1 MKTLLVTS
9 DLTFVPFNYNR
20 FVLKMA
26 EDTHIVGLIII
37 KNKSFSILLKALVL
51 ILSGAGTRLGAQLIK
66 NYFSRS
72 DTVRKNKYLS
82 VGKKVWSFSTINLPE
97 VLQIIK
103 DEEIDLIV
111 NARTREIFKKNL
123 LQAPK
128 WGCVNIHHGL
138 LPKQR
143 GLMCDFWAHLEGDNF
158 GFSIHRM
165 TSKID
170 DGDILKVYPFSH
182 NYQSY
187 LEAIL
192 NASIQEAVVC
202 SELLSE
208 IDKNENKVLI
218 IKNKSDS
225 PIYFKNPKIK
235 DFQKLNVKGIKI

>member
-9 DLTFVPFNYNR
+9 DLTFVPFNYDR

-26 EDTHIVGLIII
+26 EDTNVVGLIII
-37 KNKSFSILLKALVL
+37 KNKSFSIFIKALVL

-66 NYFSRS
+66 NFFSNS
-72 DTVRKNKYLS
+72 AALRKNKYLGL
-82 VGKKVWSFSTINLPE
+82 GKKVWSFSTINLPE
-97 VLQIIK
+97 VLQIIN
-103 DEEIDLIV
+103 DEKIDLIV
-111 NARTREIFKKNL
+111 NARTREIFKNNL

-143 GLMCDFWAHLEGDNF
+143 GLMCDFWAHLEGENF

-170 DGDILKVYPFSH
+170 DGDILKVFTFSH
-182 NYQSY
+182 NYRSY

-192 NASIQEAVVC
+192 NASIQEAAVC

-208 IDKNENKVLI
+208 IKENENKVMA
-218 IKNKSDS
+218 IKNKSDN
-225 PIYFKNPKIK
+225 PVYFKNPKIK
-235 DFQKLNVKGIKI
+235 DFHKLNVKGIKI

>member
-51 ILSGAGTRLGAQLIK
+51 IFSGAGTRLGAQLIK
-66 NYFSRS
+66 NYFSNS
-72 DTVRKNKYLS
+72 DTIRKKKYLS
-82 VGKKVWSFSTINLPE
+82 LGKKVWSFSTINLPE

-111 NARTREIFKKNL
+111 NARTREIFKMSL

-170 DGDILKVYPFSH
+170 DGDILKVYPFSQ

-208 IDKNENKVLI
+208 INKNENKVLV
-218 IKNKSDS
+218 IKNKSDN